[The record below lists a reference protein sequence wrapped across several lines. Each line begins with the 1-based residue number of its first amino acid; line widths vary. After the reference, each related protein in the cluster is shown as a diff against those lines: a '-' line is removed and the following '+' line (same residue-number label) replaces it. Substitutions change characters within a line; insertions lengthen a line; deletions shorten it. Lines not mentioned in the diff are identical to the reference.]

1 MKMTKISRCC
11 AKIVYY
17 IVLIAYHGCDN
28 WFDWCNYFELYAGKP
43 FSGID
48 EFLFCFSCAFG
59 LLISLAMIVVYAR
72 YIKYHWDCIRHRC
85 RGYKLYLLCDKKC
98 NRHFNE
104 VELLLSV
111 MELLGKDNIQSG
123 VLIWMCNSQPIFTPL
138 SWHLI
143 AFSLCSVCAYVKL
156 AVCFVTKLFG
166 CGVGEEECLYTSA
179 SEDNKAL
186 ACVFGSMNSV
196 LWFFFS
202 LGTSIYLL
210 QFV

>member
-1 MKMTKISRCC
+1 MTKISRCY

-17 IVLIAYHGCDN
+17 IVLIAYHSCDS

-59 LLISLAMIVVYAR
+59 LLISLAMIAVYAY
-72 YIKYHWDCIRHRC
+72 YIKYHWECIRRRC
-85 RGYKLYLLCDKKC
+85 RGYKLLCDKKC

-123 VLIWMCNSQPIFTPL
+123 VLIWMCNSQPIFTPP
-138 SWHLI
+138 SWHFI
-143 AFSLCSVCAYVKL
+143 TFSLCSVCAYVKL

-166 CGVGEEECLYTSA
+166 LGTGEEDCLYRYVSK
-179 SEDNKAL
+179 DNKTL
-186 ACVFGSMNSV
+186 ACVFGSINSV
-196 LWFFFS
+196 LFIAFS
-202 LGTSIYLL
+202 LGNSIYLL
-210 QFV
+210 QYV